1 MRLHIT
7 EVRRAVIT
15 ITRTKRTTLPPTP
28 PPTAYDMNCLISTKS
43 IILPLTLLFTIPLLV
58 VATDEGF
65 SWVGNGCGEET
76 LTFGVMTIGVE
87 TFGVETFGVE
97 TFGVGAIGVET
108 LVL

>member
-1 MRLHIT
+1 M
-7 EVRRAVIT
+7 
-15 ITRTKRTTLPPTP
+15 RTTLPPTP

-58 VATDEGF
+58 VVTDEGVVNVC
-65 SWVGNGCGEET
+65 SEET

-97 TFGVGAIGVET
+97 TIGVETFGVGANGVET